1 MENWR
6 VCVPPCQRASLRSSN
21 KSHTQPSFNESFDES
36 FNESFDDSFDESF
49 DDSFDDSFDE
59 VFDESFDDS
68 FDDSFDE
75 SFNEL
80 VKDLFVDGVL
90 IEKFCLFSPF
100 IDSFNDW
107 LNNSL
112 IPFSFPTPSLRFFFI
127 PISLPFLLSTLSSFT
142 HPCTCHA
149 TGLNSISFPDVI
161 AYRFTYSNLHHH
173 LFLSLK
179 LLPIPFKRHH
189 EVRRSANRLP
199 ERHATRIPRVVQRI
213 AVIIAVV
220 HTRHDRFA
228 HSVRGLRDQN
238 QR

>member
-1 MENWR
+1 MFMENWR

-21 KSHTQPSFNESFDES
+21 KSHTQPSFDEVFNDSFDES
-36 FNESFDDSFDESF
+36 FN
-49 DDSFDDSFDE
+49 E

-68 FDDSFDE
+68 FNESFDE
-75 SFNEL
+75 SFDEVFDESFIEL
-80 VKDLFVDGVL
+80 VKDSFVDKEFK
-90 IEKFCLFSPF
+90 EKFCLFSPF
-100 IDSFNDW
+100 TDSFTDSF
-107 LNNSL
+107 NNSL
-112 IPFSFPTPSLRFFFI
+112 IPFSFPTPSLSSFFI

-161 AYRFTYSNLHHH
+161 AYRFTYSNLPHH

-199 ERHATRIPRVVQRI
+199 ERHATRIPRVSQRI

>member
-1 MENWR
+1 MFMENWR

-21 KSHTQPSFNESFDES
+21 KSHTQPSF
-36 FNESFDDSFDESF
+36 
-49 DDSFDDSFDE
+49 DE

-68 FDDSFDE
+68 FNESFNLVFDESFDE
-75 SFNEL
+75 SFDEVFNDSLDESFIEL
-80 VKDLFVDGVL
+80 VKDLFVDEVFK
-90 IEKFCLFSPF
+90 EKFCLFSPF
-100 IDSFNDW
+100 IDSFTDSF
-107 LNNSL
+107 NNSL
-112 IPFSFPTPSLRFFFI
+112 NPFPFPTPSLCFFFI
-127 PISLPFLLSTLSSFT
+127 PISLPFLLSTFSSFT

-149 TGLNSISFPDVI
+149 TGLNSFSFPDVI